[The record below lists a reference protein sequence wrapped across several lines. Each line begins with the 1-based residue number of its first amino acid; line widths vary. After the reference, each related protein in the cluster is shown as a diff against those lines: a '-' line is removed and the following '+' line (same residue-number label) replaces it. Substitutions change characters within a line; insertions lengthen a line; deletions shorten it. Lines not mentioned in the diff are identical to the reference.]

1 MRRIRA
7 ARPAEAGQGWV
18 RRLAG
23 YCWRY
28 RRNTIIA
35 IGASLVAA
43 LVTAVIPLV
52 QRRIID
58 NVIVTHTESIW
69 PLAIALVVA
78 ALATFGAVYV
88 RRYMGGRVSL
98 DVQHDLRTELLG
110 SLSRLD
116 GARQDE
122 LHTGQVVS
130 RSISDLNMVQGL
142 LSIIPVTAGNLV
154 LFAASL
160 VIMLFLSPLLTVVA
174 LLVGPALYLVTLAS
188 RRRLFP
194 SSWDAQQ
201 QSGAVAGVVE
211 AAVTGVRVVK
221 GFGQEEQE
229 LDRLEESSRRLFAS
243 RVRTVRL
250 MARYSPALQ
259 AIPAFGQIGVLALG
273 GWLAIHGSITLGTF
287 LAFSSYLA
295 QMAGPVRMLTYL
307 ITLGQEARASV
318 IRVFEVID
326 SRPLIT
332 EKPGAATLPADASG
346 VEFDDV
352 HFGYAPEQPV
362 LNGLTLRAEP
372 GETLA
377 IIGASGSG
385 KSTLSLLLARFYDV
399 DSGAVRIGGHDVRD
413 VTLDSLRSAIGLVL
427 EDSFLFSDTVRANVA
442 FGRPE
447 ATDEQVI
454 AAARAAEAEEF
465 ITDLPDGYD
474 TVIGEQGLSLS
485 GGQRQRIALARAL
498 LTDPRIL
505 VLDDATSS
513 IDPRMEAEIHDTLRR
528 VMRGR
533 TTLLIAHRRST
544 LQLADRIAVLH
555 EGRVA
560 DVGRHEELMLRS
572 PRYRL
577 LLAGP
582 DEAGIYDG
590 EDAEPY
596 DGEDAVPAGAAGA
609 VALAARRG
617 GLPPGPRRRP
627 GPRGGAGHRRPAA
640 AVAATAGTACWPAS
654 RRAPSCWPSW
664 TRCRRRTTSR
674 TWTRPRRARPS
685 RGSPCASC
693 SSRSS
698 SRWWPAS
705 SSTASTRWPPWRCPR
720 WSGAASTT
728 ACRPRRSTRS
738 CSCRWSAWP
747 SCSPTGWSTSPR
759 PWSSGATA
767 SGCCTR
773 CGSRSS
779 RTCSGSG
786 SISTSGNCPA
796 GS

>member
-1 MRRIRA
+1 
-7 ARPAEAGQGWV
+7 
-18 RRLAG
+18 
-23 YCWRY
+23 
-28 RRNTIIA
+28 
-35 IGASLVAA
+35 
-43 LVTAVIPLV
+43 
-52 QRRIID
+52 
-58 NVIVTHTESIW
+58 
-69 PLAIALVVA
+69 
-78 ALATFGAVYV
+78 
-88 RRYMGGRVSL
+88 
-98 DVQHDLRTELLG
+98 
-110 SLSRLD
+110 
-116 GARQDE
+116 
-122 LHTGQVVS
+122 
-130 RSISDLNMVQGL
+130 
-142 LSIIPVTAGNLV
+142 
-154 LFAASL
+154 
-160 VIMLFLSPLLTVVA
+160 MLFLSPLLTVVA

-194 SSWDAQQ
+194 SSWHAQQ

-229 LDRLEESSRRLFAS
+229 LDRLEEASRRLFAS

-295 QMAGPVRMLTYL
+295 QMVGPVRMLTYL

-318 IRVFEVID
+318 IRVFEAID

-332 EKPGAATLPADASG
+332 EKPDAAALPADATG

-362 LNGLTLRAEP
+362 LNGLSLRAEP

-385 KSTLSLLLARFYDV
+385 KSTVSLLLARFYDV
-399 DSGAVRIGGHDVRD
+399 DAGAVRIGGHDVRD

-427 EDSFLFSDTVRANVA
+427 EDSFLFSDTVRANIA
-442 FGRPE
+442 FGRPD
-447 ATDEQVI
+447 ATDEQVV

-465 ITDLPDGYD
+465 ITELPDGYD

-560 DVGRHEELMLRS
+560 DVGSHEELMHRS

-582 DEAGIYDG
+582 DDAEIYDG
-590 EDAEPY
+590 DDAESY
-596 DGEDAVPAGAAGA
+596 DSEDAVPGRRRCAGR
-609 VALAARRG
+609 ARRG
-617 GLPPGPRRRP
+617 GGARPDRGTGPGIGRRP
-627 GPRGGAGHRRPAA
+627 PRWRRQLGRHAGQPPAEPQAAGPAGGAAAGQRRPAGGSGRGARARA
-640 AVAATAGTACWPAS
+640 AVHAAQAAQAVPHRAGGRAHPRWPGRAGHAGAARAGPGRHRQ
-654 RRAPSCWPSW
+654 RRAGQGVP
-664 TRCRRRTTSR
+664 RD
-674 TWTRPRRARPS
+674 RPRVADRPGHRAR
-685 RGSPCASC
+685 RLGGQH
-693 SSRSS
+693 R
-698 SRWWPAS
+698 
-705 SSTASTRWPPWRCPR
+705 
-720 WSGAASTT
+720 
-728 ACRPRRSTRS
+728 
-738 CSCRWSAWP
+738 
-747 SCSPTGWSTSPR
+747 
-759 PWSSGATA
+759 
-767 SGCCTR
+767 
-773 CGSRSS
+773 
-779 RTCSGSG
+779 
-786 SISTSGNCPA
+786 
-796 GS
+796 